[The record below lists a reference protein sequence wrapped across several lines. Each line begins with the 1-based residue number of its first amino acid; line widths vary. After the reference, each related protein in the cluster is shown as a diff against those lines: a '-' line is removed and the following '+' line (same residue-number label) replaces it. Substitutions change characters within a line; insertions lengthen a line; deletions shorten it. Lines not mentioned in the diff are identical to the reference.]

1 MTNYSRG
8 AVVTPYRLSG
18 EMLEKYLEYKR
29 LTGNAHLY
37 NKAPPVGRI
46 GFKTVYFV
54 PAEEDVKHI
63 PAYSFDLA
71 SNRARQR
78 NKGLRRGRK
87 YA

>member
-1 MTNYSRG
+1 MTNYARG
-8 AVVTPYRLSG
+8 AVVTPYRPSG
-18 EMLEKYLEYKR
+18 EMLEKYLEYKC
-29 LTGNAHLY
+29 LTGNAYLY
-37 NKAPPVGRI
+37 NKAPVGRI
-46 GFKTVYFV
+46 GLKTVYFV
-54 PAEEDVKHI
+54 PADEDVKHI